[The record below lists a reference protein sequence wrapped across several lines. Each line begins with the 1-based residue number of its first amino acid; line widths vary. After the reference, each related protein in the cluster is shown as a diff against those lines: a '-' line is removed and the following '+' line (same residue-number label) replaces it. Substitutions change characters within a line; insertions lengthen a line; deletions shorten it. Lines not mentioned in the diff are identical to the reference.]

1 MKRVIRWSVKRAP
14 KRRRHN
20 ALTGHEKTVL
30 QRYHT
35 LFLTFLALTIAES
48 NRSLR
53 RDMYAVLMAI
63 YAIKRE
69 RLRLV
74 YITPL
79 VPNPRKLFVIESF
92 NESDSYRYLRFKK
105 SLIRKLFTG
114 LGVFKLQE
122 WILLDDGNL
131 YHREML
137 FLLLLYRYAQGGTFY
152 DLSQRGWGNE
162 GTACRAFNTASRL
175 LYLTWRRLIHND
187 LARVVRRFPEF
198 NAAFKRR
205 LRSLLP
211 PFTPLHCRWYK
222 ETSWRAC

>member
-53 RDMYAVLMAI
+53 RDMAI

-92 NESDSYRYLRFKK
+92 NESDSFRYLRFKK

-122 WILLDDGNL
+122 WILLDDDNL
-131 YHREML
+131 YHREAVS
-137 FLLLLYRYAQGGTFY
+137 Y
-152 DLSQRGWGNE
+152 
-162 GTACRAFNTASRL
+162 
-175 LYLTWRRLIHND
+175 
-187 LARVVRRFPEF
+187 
-198 NAAFKRR
+198 
-205 LRSLLP
+205 
-211 PFTPLHCRWYK
+211 
-222 ETSWRAC
+222 